1 MVIRTW
7 MAVVGMTICGLGIAG
22 CGSSGNDNN
31 SGSAS
36 TGSPAAADTSTS
48 ASVKP
53 ATISGA
59 GSTLAAPVYLQWG
72 SNLKG
77 QGVTLNYN
85 PSGSGAGIAALQA
98 GTVGFAASDPALTPD
113 DKAGLNK
120 GAAVQIPTVLG
131 AITVSYN
138 LSGVDAGLKLDG
150 ETIADIYL
158 GKIKTWDDRAIAKLN
173 PDATL
178 PSTDIT
184 VVHRSDASGTTKGFT
199 TFLSDSSSQWK
210 SKVGADKTVQWPTGT
225 GAEKNS
231 GVAAAV
237 KQKDGAIGYVEQAY
251 ALQNNFTYAAVK
263 NSSGKFVVPTLP
275 TTSAAAVG
283 VTIPTDLGYT
293 AINSPNE
300 NGVPD
305 RLADV
310 HRRLPRLVQGRDDEA
325 RRGQRVR
332 RVHQVRPRP
341 RPGRGQAAQLRAAAA
356 QGPGPSQGRRQDAG
370 LQREVDRRLTAGAQG
385 ALEPR
390 PGQDVL
396 RPLRH
401 DLLGRRLVPRPA
413 PARPHRPA
421 RGLPQASR
429 PRLARPRRRR
439 LDLRGPGGAA
449 QAVGPQRRAV

>member
-1 MVIRTW
+1 MAIRTW
-7 MAVVGMTICGLGIAG
+7 MALVGMTICALGVAG
-22 CGSSGNDNN
+22 CGSSNDDN

-36 TGSPAAADTSTS
+36 TGSAAAADTSTS
-48 ASVKP
+48 ASITP

-59 GSTLAAPVYLQWG
+59 GSTLAAPVYMQWG
-72 SNLKG
+72 SNLKD

-98 GTVGFAASDPALTPD
+98 GTVGFAASDPSLTPD

-158 GKIKTWDDRAIAKLN
+158 GKIKKWDDRAIAKLN

-210 SKVGADKTVQWPTGT
+210 SDVGADKTVKWPTGT

-275 TTSAAAVG
+275 TTSAAAEG
-283 VTIPTDLGYT
+283 VTIPADLGYS

-300 NGVPD
+300 NAYPIVSQTFIV
-305 RLADV
+305 AY
-310 HRRLPRLVQGRDDEA
+310 RDSCKAGTMKPDEA
-325 RRGQRVR
+325 NAFGVFIKY
-332 RVHQVRPRP
+332 
-341 RPGRGQAAQLRAAAA
+341 
-356 QGPGPSQGRRQDAG
+356 G
-370 LQREVDRRLTAGAQG
+370 LG
-385 ALEPR
+385 
-390 PGQDVL
+390 PGQDVAKQL
-396 RPLRH
+396 SYAPLPPK
-401 DLLGRRLVPRPA
+401 V
-413 PARPHRPA
+413 
-421 RGLPQASR
+421 
-429 PRLARPRRRR
+429 LARAKTAAKT
-439 LDLRGPGGAA
+439 LVCNGKSIGA
-449 QAVGPQRRAV
+449 